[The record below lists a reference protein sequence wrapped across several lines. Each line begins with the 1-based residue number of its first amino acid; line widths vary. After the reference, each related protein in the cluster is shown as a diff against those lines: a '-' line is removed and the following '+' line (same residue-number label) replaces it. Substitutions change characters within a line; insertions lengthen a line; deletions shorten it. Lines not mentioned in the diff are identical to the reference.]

1 MEERKSSHY
10 RWSCILQVRKKQM
23 NIIEK
28 LNEFTAGSAKSLKE
42 QLVTISAD
50 TLGWL
55 GVILIHLSTI
65 PTLLAIL
72 TGLTEKT
79 PPVDLVLFAWAG
91 LFLFFVKAAI
101 SKDILNIVTIGL
113 GFVIQAGLMALILF
127 K

>member
-1 MEERKSSHY
+1 MEAGKSCHY
-10 RWSCILQVRKKQM
+10 WWSCILQVRKKQM

-28 LNEFTAGSAKSLKE
+28 LNEFTSTSTKSLKE

-55 GVILIHLSTI
+55 AVILVHLSTV

>member
-1 MEERKSSHY
+1 MEAGESCHNW
-10 RWSCILQVRKKQM
+10 WSCILQVRKKQM
-23 NIIEK
+23 NLIEK
-28 LNEFTAGSAKSLKE
+28 LNEFTSGSAKSLKE
-42 QLVTISAD
+42 QLVTVSAD

-55 GVILIHLSTI
+55 AVILIHLSTV

-101 SKDILNIVTIGL
+101 SKDILNIVTIGF